1 MMAES
6 QPDTHIQE
14 GFLCPVCYKDLR
26 SRSNLI
32 AHFEDFH
39 SEDQDLLKSIKDL
52 VGKAKKKILKIDE
65 NDLEPFKTE
74 ISFQQFNLEYN
85 ELQESGQN
93 RSHTEFFKNVRR
105 ERLDHRT
112 SETNRLIIR
121 LDKLL
126 HIHGSDRKQQEQELV
141 TWLDGTTVSRCPSCA
156 ATFNITRRQH
166 HCRLCGSIMCNLCSS
181 FLSCDIA
188 KMIVTTVYTDMNNL
202 SSKTEDNLRLCAHC
216 MNKLESRNQVQ
227 MLQGTQPLICQLYNR
242 LQKIKCDLQ
251 SSVNLYEKMFDSLK
265 SGEDTFHLQDAQSLR
280 SSIAQQAE
288 VLDVISKQIV
298 ATATESDQPK
308 VLLLQNA
315 IRRAT
320 TQYIKEYL
328 LVLPSPMDL
337 DKMRKGRVKTHSQNF
352 EQPNSLHVVKVA
364 VTTGWSPE
372 NVNIEQNLPEISNDP
387 LMQQINIVRNY
398 IRQARLANRYEEVA
412 SLEENLKFLK
422 HTYQLRQV
430 HSDIASS

>member
-1 MMAES
+1 
-6 QPDTHIQE
+6 
-14 GFLCPVCYKDLR
+14 
-26 SRSNLI
+26 
-32 AHFEDFH
+32 
-39 SEDQDLLKSIKDL
+39 
-52 VGKAKKKILKIDE
+52 
-65 NDLEPFKTE
+65 
-74 ISFQQFNLEYN
+74 
-85 ELQESGQN
+85 
-93 RSHTEFFKNVRR
+93 
-105 ERLDHRT
+105 
-112 SETNRLIIR
+112 
-121 LDKLL
+121 
-126 HIHGSDRKQQEQELV
+126 
-141 TWLDGTTVSRCPSCA
+141 
-156 ATFNITRRQH
+156 
-166 HCRLCGSIMCNLCSS
+166 
-181 FLSCDIA
+181 
-188 KMIVTTVYTDMNNL
+188 
-202 SSKTEDNLRLCAHC
+202 
-216 MNKLESRNQVQ
+216 
-227 MLQGTQPLICQLYNR
+227 
-242 LQKIKCDLQ
+242 
-251 SSVNLYEKMFDSLK
+251 MFDSLK